1 MIPGAFLLKFVVRVP
16 CSTFALTLN
25 TPVPLL
31 QHKNRHML
39 SLLDTSPVSNEAEQI
54 AQGPSGEVALG
65 YFISDDRSRAPW
77 LLAVRLSPRTGLRR
91 TVRAPRPD
99 DRRA

>member
-1 MIPGAFLLKFVVRVP
+1 MLPILSPRIPENGSRCVPLNFAVRVP
-16 CSTFALTLN
+16 CGTFALTLN
-25 TPVPLL
+25 TPMPLL

-65 YFISDDRSRAPW
+65 YFI
-77 LLAVRLSPRTGLRR
+77 LRPTPEKYIGTQPECCDVALR
-91 TVRAPRPD
+91 
-99 DRRA
+99 